1 MRQALKQTPATPPPL
16 TPAHQRLLRLL
27 AEIMAEDYVAELREA
42 EAKREYGDNAPLSGR
57 RSRSGSSG

>member
-42 EAKREYGDNAPLSGR
+42 EEKRDCGDNGWASERNNGT
-57 RSRSGSSG
+57 